1 MRVVS
6 IVATSILVVGLAAC
20 GHGGGPS
27 DLNLPSTP
35 TTAFVPTTGAAA
47 NLGSVAST
55 SSPAAT
61 TVAAVSPVARARVAR
76 LAVYDSPAAAHPV
89 RELPNPWPAV
99 TNVPRVRVAQV
110 FLVDAQQRGWVKVLL
125 PVRPNGTDGWVR
137 ASDVTIEEVP
147 FAIRVELGART
158 MTVFSHG
165 NQLWQ
170 GAVAVGAPATPT
182 PTGRYYIRMLLTAA
196 NPKTVFGPYA
206 FGLSSSSNAITGFAG
221 GDAEIGIHGNDDP
234 SSLGLAAT
242 LGSIRMP
249 NAEIMSLA
257 ARLPLGTPVDIEP

>member
-6 IVATSILVVGLAAC
+6 IIATSILIVGLAAC
-20 GHGGGPS
+20 GQGGGPS

-35 TTAFVPTTGAAA
+35 TTTPVPTARTAVNGGA
-47 NLGSVAST
+47 VAST
-55 SSPAAT
+55 SSPSAIALP
-61 TVAAVSPVARARVAR
+61 AVSLVARARVAR
-76 LAVYDSPAAAHPV
+76 LAVYDSPGAAQPV
-89 RELPNPWPAV
+89 RELTNPWLAV
-99 TNVPRVRVAQV
+99 TNVPSVHVAQV
-110 FLVDAQQRGWVKVLL
+110 FLIDAQQRGWVEVLL
-125 PVRPNGTDGWVR
+125 PIRPNGSAGWVR
-137 ASDVTIEEVP
+137 ASDVTVDEVP
-147 FAIRVELGART
+147 FAIRVDLRART

-165 NQLWQ
+165 NPLWE

-182 PTGRYYIRMLLTAA
+182 PTGRYYIRMLLTGS
-196 NPKTVFGPYA
+196 NPKTVFGRYA

-249 NAEIMSLA
+249 NAEIAKLA
-257 ARLPLGTPVDIEP
+257 ALLPLGTPVNIEP